1 MRKRYLA
8 ALLTIMA
15 GTLASFTSSPQ
26 DSAQVGGRSLPTIS
40 PAQLT
45 LNSPHLDVAETSS
58 TF

>member
-15 GTLASFTSSPQ
+15 GTLASFTSSHQ

-40 PAQLT
+40 PAELT
-45 LNSPHLDVAETSS
+45 LISPRLDLAETPS